1 MKLKKIF
8 SITEYED
15 ERVKALEY
23 KSYSEA
29 GFLLVVL
36 AFIDLVV
43 RGIFMDRP
51 LSEWIVSLIFVVT
64 YIIYVFIRQSFMKIT
79 KDHLLEK
86 EEKRKNNI
94 EEFSFLGTV
103 FLYVLWKKV
112 IQGTSL
118 IPSGIYDWIISLVV
132 FVVICAFT
140 YSLSVII
147 SKKIKKKD

>member
-79 KDHLLEK
+79 KDYLLEK

-118 IPSGIYDWIISLVV
+118 IPSGMYDWIISLVV
-132 FVVICAFT
+132 FVVICAFM

>member
-103 FLYVLWKKV
+103 FLYVLWKKI

-118 IPSGIYDWIISLVV
+118 IPSGMYDWIISLVV
-132 FVVICAFT
+132 FVVICAFM

-147 SKKIKKKD
+147 SKKIQKKD

>member
-43 RGIFMDRP
+43 RGIFMDCP

-118 IPSGIYDWIISLVV
+118 IPSGMYDWIISLVV
-132 FVVICAFT
+132 FVVICAFM

-147 SKKIKKKD
+147 SKKIQKKD